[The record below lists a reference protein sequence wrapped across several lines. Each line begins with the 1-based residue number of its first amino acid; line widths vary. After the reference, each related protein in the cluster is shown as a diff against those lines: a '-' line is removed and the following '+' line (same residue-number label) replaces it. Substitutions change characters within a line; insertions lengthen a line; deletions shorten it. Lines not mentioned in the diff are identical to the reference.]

1 MSMNEVH
8 IIYCIALHA
17 CMAIDP
23 MRTQTVNRFSACGLV
38 LCCHYLAR
46 LFAVAA
52 GAVLPCFWPEKGA
65 PLASVAAALY
75 IPPTC
80 VLIEAK

>member
-1 MSMNEVH
+1 MNEVH

-52 GAVLPCFWPEKGA
+52 GAVLPCFWPLVATQAVCCQCCKKGVTL
-65 PLASVAAALY
+65 PLSGSV
-75 IPPTC
+75 IP
-80 VLIEAK
+80 